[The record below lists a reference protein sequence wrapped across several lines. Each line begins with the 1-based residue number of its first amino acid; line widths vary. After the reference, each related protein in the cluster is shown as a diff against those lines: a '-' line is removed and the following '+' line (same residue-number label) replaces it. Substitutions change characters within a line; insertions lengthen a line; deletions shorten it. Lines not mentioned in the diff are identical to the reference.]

1 MIAGQIT
8 WEHFITRNNDAHGV
22 RYKFEDLCRQLFTY
36 EFLSLNNVSKY
47 VHSNPN
53 NPGIESEPIL
63 DEVNNRYIG
72 YQAKFFDKD
81 ADFNVDTETS
91 GELSVFLQNQSA
103 LDYYNERKRKL
114 VEEIDSLRWELDD
127 LYKYA
132 RKLSK
137 FIVTIPDVEF
147 DCIYEIENWQ
157 GIISTA
163 FEHDI
168 AEIDAKIVDIQTDYE
183 KIKDSNKSKATEVKR
198 YLSKLNKLRQL
209 FYRLELSEVERN
221 LLSSKILIVEG
232 KAGIGKTQLFANE
245 TISLLNS
252 NGDALLIIGSDCLSN
267 INIFE
272 QLKNN
277 LRLDFDFEDLID
289 ILEIIGE
296 KNGKIV
302 PILIDALNESWKPQ
316 LWKSVLPILYKK
328 VIDKN
333 YVRLAISFRSEY
345 QNAILPERFLEL
357 DNVVKIEHRGF
368 RSNPFES
375 AKKFLG
381 HYGIPFT
388 PLHMFTSNIA
398 NPLFLTLYCKTY
410 QGDEVELP
418 VLYERLLEKANEKL
432 HIKLAKAIETAGY
445 DQSDNIVL
453 PIVEAISEQTLL
465 TGKRHFEK
473 SEIESMPIWNSLGLV
488 ARPFITQL
496 IQENI
501 LHDYVADG
509 KNYVYFSFDQM
520 NDYFSAKTI
529 LSMFQTEEIR
539 KYVYKNVLGIVDG
552 EFKNWESEDL
562 FAHVCALYAEKFGKE
577 CIDII

>member
-137 FIVTIPDVEF
+137 FIATIPDVEF